1 MRPQAS
7 HRHVTCAMPD
17 LAFLTVQR
25 TQHGEQ
31 QAVSENDTVSNRAP
45 EQGDGRGKAT
55 PAGEVSA
62 YRRSA

>member
-1 MRPQAS
+1 
-7 HRHVTCAMPD
+7 MPA

-31 QAVSENDTVSNRAP
+31 QAASENDTVSNRAP
-45 EQGDGRGKAT
+45 EQGDERGKAT
-55 PAGEVSA
+55 PAGEVGA

>member
-1 MRPQAS
+1 
-7 HRHVTCAMPD
+7 MPA

-31 QAVSENDTVSNRAP
+31 QAASENDTVSNRAP
-45 EQGDGRGKAT
+45 EQGDERGKAT
-55 PAGEVSA
+55 LAGEVGA